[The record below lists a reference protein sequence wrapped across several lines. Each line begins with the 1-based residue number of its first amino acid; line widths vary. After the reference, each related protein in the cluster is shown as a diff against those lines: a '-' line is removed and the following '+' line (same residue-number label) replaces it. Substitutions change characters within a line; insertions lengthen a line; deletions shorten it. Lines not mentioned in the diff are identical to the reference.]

1 VAFTILGIT
10 IDEISFFENVASV
23 LSAFGIIIDIYNLV
37 MYIIF
42 GKVYFMANPL
52 HQTVAF
58 GEGTFLDTFDLWLQ
72 ASKEESAVF
81 QRALI
86 NILVH
91 FGMTVFSVLHGP
103 LSVSVLILTL
113 FFTRTQLEAWSSFPT
128 VSTIVMLIS
137 CALAI
142 LMIGIPYVSNLSIDK
157 IFNR

>member
-58 GEGTFLDTFDLWLQ
+58 GEGTFLDTFDLWL
-72 ASKEESAVF
+72 
-81 QRALI
+81 
-86 NILVH
+86 
-91 FGMTVFSVLHGP
+91 
-103 LSVSVLILTL
+103 
-113 FFTRTQLEAWSSFPT
+113 
-128 VSTIVMLIS
+128 
-137 CALAI
+137 
-142 LMIGIPYVSNLSIDK
+142 
-157 IFNR
+157 